1 MKKAFSLV
9 EVIVSITI
17 FSIVIIFLYQTLDM
31 TKTSNNF
38 YEKNLNKIIDKNTLK
53 EIVFEDL
60 LSVTD
65 TNSTIISVDKNKNS
79 ILQLQTINTFH
90 NPLFNN
96 ITYLLSKDDKLL
108 RIESL
113 DPFNFNDI
121 NDYFLDNSYIDI
133 LYENIDFFYILK
145 NKNNQQSYTFSI
157 KLKNN
162 DNIMYF
168 TTLSN

>member
-38 YEKNLNKIIDKNTLK
+38 YEKSLNKIIDKNTLK